1 MSSANFSNEAPSG
14 QVNDPSYKTKGT
26 EAVPVIDDNAP
37 VEDGLLPE
45 EADSD
50 RQLAKDDTEA
60 IDESNIIEE
69 KTRHAKP
76 KGTYREPSDEELGLN
91 KLE

>member
-50 RQLAKDDTEA
+50 RQL
-60 IDESNIIEE
+60 
-69 KTRHAKP
+69 
-76 KGTYREPSDEELGLN
+76 GTSSVSPSLFAVPMKSLG
-91 KLE
+91 E